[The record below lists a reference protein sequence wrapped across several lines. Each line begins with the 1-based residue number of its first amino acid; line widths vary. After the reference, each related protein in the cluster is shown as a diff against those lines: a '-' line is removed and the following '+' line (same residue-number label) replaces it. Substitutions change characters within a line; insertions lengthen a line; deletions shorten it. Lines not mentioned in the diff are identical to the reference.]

1 MDVSALLPGNPVW
14 GQSYRKLFKITQVVV
29 NIMYRLI
36 SSENRALLRVDQS
49 SNRYKNT
56 MRCVKA

>member
-1 MDVSALLPGNPVW
+1 MDISALLPGDPVW
-14 GQSYRKLFKITQVVV
+14 GQSYQKLFKITQVV
-29 NIMYRLI
+29 NIMYRWI

-56 MRCVKA
+56 MRCEKA

>member
-1 MDVSALLPGNPVW
+1 MDVSALLPGDPVL
-14 GQSYRKLFKITQVVV
+14 GQSYQKLFKITQVV

-36 SSENRALLRVDQS
+36 SRENRALLRVDQS

-56 MRCVKA
+56 MRCEKA